1 MRFQL
6 WRLAFGVLPTTL
18 ISTSVLS
25 AQDATSALRR
35 AEIAYRGLTTLTA
48 EFSQTLVNPMLGA
61 PEGTSGRIFLVPP
74 NRFAMRFNEPVGDRI
89 VADGTWLWLY
99 APSTVPG
106 QVIRQPIP
114 QSGVSSPN
122 LIGQFVD
129 RPLERYEV
137 TYVGEDA
144 VAEETVDVLRL
155 TPLGESL
162 GFRWAEI
169 AVARSDGILR
179 RMDLMEE
186 SGQRR
191 VLVFSGIRMQVQI
204 PDGEL
209 RFDVPDGVRVIQ
221 PDE

>member
-1 MRFQL
+1 MTMQL
-6 WRLAFGVLPTTL
+6 RRLVLGVLPTTL

-25 AQDATSALRR
+25 AQDVTSALNR

-48 EFSQTLVNPMLGA
+48 EFKQTLVNPMLGA
-61 PEGTSGRIFLVPP
+61 PETTGGRIFLVPP
-74 NRFAMRFNEPVGDRI
+74 SRFSMRFDEPNGDRI

-106 QVIRQPIP
+106 QVIRQSIP

-137 TYVGEDA
+137 TYVGEDN

-155 TPLGESL
+155 TPLGGSL

-179 RMDLMEE
+179 RMDLMED

-191 VLVFSGIRMQVQI
+191 ILVFSAIRTQVRI
-204 PDGEL
+204 PEGEL
-209 RFDVPDGVRVIQ
+209 RFDVPQGTRVIT